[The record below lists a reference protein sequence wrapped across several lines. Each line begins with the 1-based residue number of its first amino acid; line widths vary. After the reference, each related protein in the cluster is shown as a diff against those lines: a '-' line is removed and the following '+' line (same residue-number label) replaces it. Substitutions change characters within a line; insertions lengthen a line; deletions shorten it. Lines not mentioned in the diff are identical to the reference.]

1 MTTSTRKFLIKKI
14 LIPFDFSE
22 TAALSLEHAVFMA
35 QLLKADITLLHIVE
49 TVSFT
54 SAISHALGGFEKKIE
69 SATNEKLTQIAEDIH
84 RKSGIALNIRTEVG
98 RIYKRINSVAK
109 EMGIDMIVMGT
120 HGVSGYQRF
129 QLGTNTSKVVSDA
142 PCPVLSVQTHRKNPG
157 FKKIILPIDD
167 SPASRQKVNY
177 AIELAKNYGSHVNI
191 AGLINFSNEDLKRKF
206 KIKVEQVEEYLLQHD
221 IGCDVS
227 YMTGDNLA
235 QMTLKHADEQDADL
249 IVIMTEQEPSLTG
262 LFMGTYA
269 TQVVNH
275 SKIPVLSVHPIETDP
290 DKITVSY

>member
-1 MTTSTRKFLIKKI
+1 MTTPVKRFLIKKI
-14 LIPFDFSE
+14 LIPYDFSE
-22 TAALSLEHAVFMA
+22 TSALSLEHAVFMA
-35 QLLKADITLLHIVE
+35 QLLKAEITLLHIVE

-69 SATNEKLTQIAEDIH
+69 SATNEKLSQVADEIH
-84 RKSGIALNIRTEVG
+84 RKSGISLNIRTEVG
-98 RIYKRINSVAK
+98 RIYKKINSVAK
-109 EMGIDMIVMGT
+109 EMNSDMIVMGT

-142 PCPVLSVQTHRKNPG
+142 PCPVISVQTHRKSPG

-177 AIELAKNYGSHVNI
+177 AIEIGKHYGSHINI
-191 AGLINFSNEDLKRKF
+191 LGLINFTNDDLKRKF
-206 KIKVEQVEEYLLQHD
+206 KIKVEQVEEYLLQHE
-221 IGCDVS
+221 IGCDIS
-227 YMTGDNLA
+227 YLTGDNLA
-235 QMTLKHADEQDADL
+235 QMTLKHAEEQDADL
-249 IVIMTEQEPSLTG
+249 VIIMTEQEPSLTG

-275 SKIPVLSVHPIETDP
+275 SKIPVLSVHPTASDP
-290 DKITVSY
+290 DKISVSY

>member
-1 MTTSTRKFLIKKI
+1 MTQQKRFLINRI
-14 LIPFDFSE
+14 LIPYDFSE
-22 TAALSLEHAVFMA
+22 TSELSLEHAVFMA
-35 QLLKADITLLHIVE
+35 QLLKAEITLLHIVE

-69 SATNEKLTQIAEDIH
+69 TATNEKLTQIADEIH
-84 RKSGIALNIRTEVG
+84 RKSGITLNIRTEVG

-109 EMGIDMIVMGT
+109 EMKIDMIVMGS

-142 PCPVLSVQTHRKNPG
+142 PCPVISVQTHRKKLG
-157 FKKIILPIDD
+157 FKKIILPVDD

-177 AIELAKNYGSHVNI
+177 ALEIAQHYGSHVNI
-191 AGLINFSNEDLKRKF
+191 VGLINFSNEDLKRKF
-206 KIKVEQVEEYLLQHD
+206 KIKVEQVEEYLLQHG
-221 IGCDVS
+221 IGCDIS

-235 QMTLKHADEQDADL
+235 QMTLKHAEEQDADL

-275 SKIPVLSVHPIETDP
+275 SKIPVLSVHPMETDP
-290 DKITVSY
+290 DKISVSY

>member
-1 MTTSTRKFLIKKI
+1 MTKPKKFLINKI
-14 LIPFDFSE
+14 LIPYDFSE

-69 SATNEKLTQIAEDIH
+69 TATNEKLTQVADEIH

-98 RIYKRINSVAK
+98 RIYRKINAVAK
-109 EMGIDMIVMGT
+109 EMKIDMIVMGT
-120 HGVSGYQRF
+120 HGVSGYQKF

-142 PCPVLSVQTHRKNPG
+142 PCPVLSVQTHRKNLG

-177 AIELAKNYGSHVNI
+177 ALELAQHYGSHVNI
-191 AGLINFSNEDLKRKF
+191 AGLINFTNEDLKRKF
-206 KIKVEQVEEYLLQHD
+206 KIKVEQVEEYLLQHG

-235 QMTLKHADEQDADL
+235 QMTLKHSEEQDADL

-275 SKIPVLSVHPIETDP
+275 SKIPVLSVHPMETDP
-290 DKITVSY
+290 DKISVSY